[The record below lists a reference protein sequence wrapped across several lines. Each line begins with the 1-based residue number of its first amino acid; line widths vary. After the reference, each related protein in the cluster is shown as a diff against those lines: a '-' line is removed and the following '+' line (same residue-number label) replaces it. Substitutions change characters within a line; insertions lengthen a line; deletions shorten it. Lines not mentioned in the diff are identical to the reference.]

1 MVEEEEQKLKIFNTV
16 HMNHLNDTPKKKAGR
31 LAASIQDGA
40 KFHKFNTPKK
50 AGRLAAITPGNL
62 ARLHKMHTPKKR
74 RPGRTPEK
82 RPKTR
87 QKGRFFRVLP
97 FCRTNYRLLG

>member
-1 MVEEEEQKLKIFNTV
+1 
-16 HMNHLNDTPKKKAGR
+16 MNKEKPRTPGHRTKYNRTKATADR
-31 LAASIQDGA
+31 LAASIRDGA
-40 KFHKFNTPKK
+40 KMIQMIHPKK
-50 AGRLAAITPGNL
+50 ADRLAAITPGNL

-82 RPKTR
+82 HPKTR

-97 FCRTNYRLLG
+97 FCHTNYRLLE